1 MIAARRRVNVVY
13 AVLVVLTF
21 VALVF
26 TSGSVHEVLSPR
38 VAAACAA
45 VIAFGKAAL
54 VAMDFM
60 ELRRTPLQRWVQ
72 AWFVVVGVVC
82 IVLILR

>member
-1 MIAARRRVNVVY
+1 MIAARRRVIVVY
-13 AVLVVLTF
+13 GVLVALTL

-26 TSGSVHEVLSPR
+26 TTGSVHEVLSPR

-60 ELRRTPLQRWVQ
+60 ELRGTPLQRWAQV
-72 AWFVVVGVVC
+72 WFVVVGLVC